1 MSCPD
6 RKEGD
11 NIAFLACQPNE
22 DSIVT
27 IRTSDNNIV
36 VILHTIFLD
45 FGSFYFLIVRLAES
59 LQIIDTL

>member
-1 MSCPD
+1 MPCPD
-6 RKEGD
+6 REEGD
-11 NIAFLACQPNE
+11 NIAFFACQQNE

-45 FGSFYFLIVRLAES
+45 FGSFYFLIVRSAES